1 MRSEIARGAAWM
13 VLLRLF
19 DRSIG
24 IISTTVLAR
33 LLVPADFGLVAMA
46 MSVIAIVELAT
57 AFSFEVALI
66 QKPNPQREHFDT
78 AWTLNILIAI
88 AGAAVTV
95 ALAWPTATF
104 YGDPRLA
111 AVMLVIGGAWLV
123 SGFENTGTAN
133 FRREMNFSAEFRWM
147 AAKRMVS
154 FIVTLVAAFTLRS
167 YWALVIGMA
176 TARLSGV
183 ALSYLV
189 HPFRPRFALSRA
201 RELFSY
207 SGWVLAINI
216 ATVIFGRLPQIYVG
230 RVFGAEPL
238 GAYTVGSEIA
248 QLPHTELV
256 APINRAMFPGYA
268 RLVGDL
274 PSFRKVCTEATAVLL
289 MVVLPVSAAVAI
301 LAGPI
306 VRILLGAQWWQ
317 AVPVIQILAFAGAFT
332 ALNANAIAAYLAL
345 GKPRV
350 PTIALVIRVAVF
362 VVAVMVSARG
372 RGMFAVAY
380 AELLAAAVTL
390 SVSLPLL
397 LSTLHIKA
405 SDYVASLWRPLVA
418 CALGAALMHV
428 VAGGGPVASL
438 SKALVQLL
446 GGLAIGAVAYPSLL
460 WVLWHL
466 SGRPRGAETAI
477 GRRSRDALI
486 GLRNRLREAR
496 RAAKSRAS
504 PFS

>member
-19 DRSIG
+19 DRSLG

-46 MSVIAIVELAT
+46 MSVIAIIELAT
-57 AFSFEVALI
+57 AFSFEIALI
-66 QKPNPQREHFDT
+66 QESDPQREHFDT
-78 AWTLNILIAI
+78 AWTLNILIAL
-88 AGAAVTV
+88 AGAAVT
-95 ALAWPTATF
+95 AAMAWPTATF
-104 YGDPRLA
+104 YGDQRLA
-111 AVMLVIGGAWLV
+111 PVMLVIGGAWLV
-123 SGFENTGTAN
+123 SGFENTGTVN

-147 AAKRMVS
+147 ASKRVVS
-154 FIVTLVAAFTLRS
+154 FIITLVAAFTLHS

-189 HPFRPRFALSRA
+189 HPFRPRLGLSKA
-201 RELFSY
+201 RELFSF
-207 SGWVLAINI
+207 SGWVLANNF

-230 RVFGAEPL
+230 RAFGAEPL

-274 PSFRKVCTEATAVLL
+274 PSFRKVCVEGTAVLL
-289 MVVLPVSAAVAI
+289 IVVLPASAAVAI

-306 VRILLGAQWWQ
+306 VRILLGTQWWQ
-317 AVPVIQILAFAGAFT
+317 AVPIIQILALAGAFT
-332 ALNANAIAAYLAL
+332 ALNANTIAAYLAL
-345 GKPRV
+345 GKPHV
-350 PTIALVIRVAVF
+350 PTVALAVRVAVF
-362 VVAVMVSARG
+362 VVAILVFTRG
-372 RGMFAVAY
+372 QGMFAVAY

-397 LSTLHIKA
+397 LSTLQVKLR
-405 SDYVASLWRPLVA
+405 DYAATLWRPLVA
-418 CALGAALMHV
+418 SVLGAGLVYA
-428 VAGGGPVASL
+428 VAGTGGPVESF
-438 SKALVQLL
+438 SKALVHLL
-446 GGLAIGAVAYPSLL
+446 GGLAVGAVAYPSLL
-460 WVLWHL
+460 WMLWHL
-466 SGRPRGAETAI
+466 SGRPEGAETAL
-477 GRRSRDALI
+477 GRH
-486 GLRNRLREAR
+486 AR
-496 RAAKSRAS
+496 RTFLNLRKRPA
-504 PFS
+504 